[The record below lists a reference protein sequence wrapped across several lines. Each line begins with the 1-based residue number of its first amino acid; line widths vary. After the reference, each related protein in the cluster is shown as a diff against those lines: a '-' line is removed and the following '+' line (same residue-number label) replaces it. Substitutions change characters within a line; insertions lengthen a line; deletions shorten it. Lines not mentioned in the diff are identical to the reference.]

1 MRALGYTQPGPI
13 DGEGA
18 ISEQDLSV
26 PELGPHDL
34 LVRVK
39 AVSVNPVDTKVRGGR
54 EPAWPF
60 HTLGYDAAGVVERV
74 GDAVTRFEA
83 GDVVFY
89 AGDLTRPGTHA
100 EFHAVDE
107 RIVGRKP
114 TSLSFGDAAALP
126 LTAITAWEL
135 LFESLGVPENG
146 GSDQALLVIGGAG
159 GVGSILIQLARKLT
173 ALTVIATASRQ
184 DTVEWVK
191 KMGAHHVINHHAS
204 LQQQVAEL
212 GLTPRYVAAL
222 TASDQHLPAIVELIE
237 PRGRIAIIDDP
248 ASVDVASM
256 KPKALSFN
264 WEFMF
269 TRSMFQTDDM
279 VYQHELLNR
288 VADMVD
294 AGDIVTTATR
304 NLGGLSV
311 ETLSEAHVL
320 QESGSVIGKTV
331 LDGFA

>member
-1 MRALGYTQPGPI
+1 MRALGYTQSGPI
-13 DGEGA
+13 DGDGA
-18 ISEQDLSV
+18 LSEQDLPV

-34 LVRVK
+34 LVRVQ

-60 HTLGYDAAGVVERV
+60 HTLGYDAAGTVERV
-74 GDAVTRFEA
+74 GDAVTRFAA
-83 GDVVFY
+83 GDAVFY

-100 EFHAVDE
+100 EWHAVDE

-114 TSLSFGDAAALP
+114 TSLSFSEAAALP
-126 LTAITAWEL
+126 LTSITAWEL
-135 LFESLGVPENG
+135 LFESLGVAEQGGENET
-146 GSDQALLVIGGAG
+146 LLVIGGAG

-173 ALTVIATASRQ
+173 QLTVIATASRS

-191 KMGAHHVINHHAS
+191 TMGAHHVVNHHAS

-222 TASDQHLPAIVELIE
+222 TVSDQHLPAIVDLIE

-248 ASVDVASM
+248 ASVDIAAM

-288 VADMVD
+288 VATMVD
-294 AGDIVTTATR
+294 DGDLVTTATR

-311 ETLSEAHVL
+311 ETLTEAHQL
-320 QESGSVIGKTV
+320 QESGTVIGKTV
-331 LDGFA
+331 LEGFA